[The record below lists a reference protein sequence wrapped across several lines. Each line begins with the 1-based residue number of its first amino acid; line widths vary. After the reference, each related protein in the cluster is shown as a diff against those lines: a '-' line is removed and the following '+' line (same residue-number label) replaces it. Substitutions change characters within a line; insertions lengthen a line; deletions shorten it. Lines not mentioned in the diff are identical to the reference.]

1 MFENSYIRSSKT
13 KVIINKE
20 ELLNWKVEPKTDKR
34 ASGAV
39 TKKKKKLRE
48 YQEQEQKSA

>member
-39 TKKKKKLRE
+39 TKKKKLRE